1 MTNEKA
7 GDDVS
12 KRNFYMYLS
21 FIILGG
27 ISFLLLIIAF
37 SLFLRKKLL
46 LRARRKSRREK
57 ERQRKNS
64 KKNNPV
70 KVKTPSN
77 EKIIF
82 EGQSNYEKIISVT
95 PVDITTNRKIDDT
108 NGATILEPKIELD
121 IS

>member
-1 MTNEKA
+1 MTNEKG

-12 KRNFYMYLS
+12 KRNFYIYLS

-37 SLFLRKKLL
+37 SLFLRKRLL
-46 LRARRKSRREK
+46 LRARRKSRREN
-57 ERQRKNS
+57 ERKRNNS
-64 KKNNPV
+64 KKNNPI
-70 KVKTPSN
+70 KVNTPSN

-82 EGQSNYEKIISVT
+82 EGQSNYEKITSVT
-95 PVDITTNRKIDDT
+95 PVDVTTNRKIDDS
-108 NGATILEPKIELD
+108 NGATIIEQKVELD

>member
-1 MTNEKA
+1 MTNEKG

-70 KVKTPSN
+70 KTPSN

>member
-1 MTNEKA
+1 MTNEKG

-46 LRARRKSRREK
+46 LRVRRKSRREK